1 MSRTAK
7 PWFYSQTGWW
17 MAWIGGRK
25 KKLAKGKA
33 NKRAAWDRL
42 EELLDQAA
50 VNAPAEKPQTVA
62 SVIETYLSL
71 APGLIAASTLEMR
84 QPHLQSFSD
93 AHGWRTVT
101 AATPLHVQEWLNEH
115 PGWGDWTKNGAVRTI
130 QAVFNWAT
138 RNKLIATNPFLGAS
152 HRAGLPRR
160 DMTPEEFNAILR
172 ATRSHGRK
180 RPTPAH
186 RFRKVLIFLYLTG
199 CRPGEAAKLR
209 WEHINFK
216 LNLIILPDHKTA
228 RTQRVPR
235 PRVITLHPRVVRLL
249 KQIQA
254 KQEGELVF
262 LTYRK
267 TPWDKHTLAQ
277 RVKRARRAA
286 GVPEDAKLYGVR
298 HAFGT
303 RAVLNGVSLK
313 TLSELLGHTTTRM
326 SEYYVHL
333 AGQYAHLADAIRQV
347 NGHRPGG

>member
-1 MSRTAK
+1 MSRQAR
-7 PWFYSQTGWW
+7 PWFYKQTGWW
-17 MAWIGGRK
+17 MAWVGGRK
-25 KKLAKGKA
+25 AKLAKGKA
-33 NKRAAWDRL
+33 NKKAARDRL

-62 SVIETYLSL
+62 SVIETYLAL

-84 QPHLQSFSD
+84 QPHLQSFAE
-93 AHGWRTVT
+93 AHGWRGVT
-101 AATPLHVQEWLNEH
+101 EAKPLHVQEWLNEH
-115 PGWGDWTKNGAVRTI
+115 PTWGDWTKNGAVRTI
-130 QAVFNWAT
+130 LAVFGWAAKT
-138 RNKLIATNPFLGAS
+138 KLIAANPFLGAS

-160 DMTPEEFNAILR
+160 DMTPAEFHAILR
-172 ATRSHGRK
+172 AMRSRNRK

-209 WEHINFK
+209 WEHINFN
-216 LNLIILPDHKTA
+216 LNLIVLPNHKTA

-235 PRVITLHPRVVRLL
+235 PRVIALHPRVVRLL

-254 KQEGELVF
+254 KQEGDLVF

-267 TPWDKHTLAQ
+267 TPWNKHTLAV
-277 RVKRARRAA
+277 RVKRARRNA

-303 RAVLNGVSLK
+303 RAVLKGVNLK

-333 AGQYAHLADAIRQV
+333 AGQYAHLADAIQQV
-347 NGHRPGG
+347 NGPR